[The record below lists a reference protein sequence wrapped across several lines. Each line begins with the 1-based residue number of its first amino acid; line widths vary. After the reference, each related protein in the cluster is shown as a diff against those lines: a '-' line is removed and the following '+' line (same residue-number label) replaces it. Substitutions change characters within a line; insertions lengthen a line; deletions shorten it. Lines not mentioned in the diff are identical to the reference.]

1 MQHLVQHGA
10 EAGGDLVALS
20 AELGLRRDAK
30 PRLHSAVIWTHAM
43 MVTPSSS
50 MTEDHGGARSEAQRN
65 GSGRAEA
72 HLRERQG
79 GGHGRSFWREA
90 SMAWDGG
97 G

>member
-1 MQHLVQHGA
+1 MGRRRLRTAPV
-10 EAGGDLVALS
+10 
-20 AELGLRRDAK
+20 LGK
-30 PRLHSAVIWTHAM
+30 
-43 MVTPSSS
+43 
-50 MTEDHGGARSEAQRN
+50 TEDHHGARSEAQRN

-90 SMAWDGG
+90 TMAWDGG